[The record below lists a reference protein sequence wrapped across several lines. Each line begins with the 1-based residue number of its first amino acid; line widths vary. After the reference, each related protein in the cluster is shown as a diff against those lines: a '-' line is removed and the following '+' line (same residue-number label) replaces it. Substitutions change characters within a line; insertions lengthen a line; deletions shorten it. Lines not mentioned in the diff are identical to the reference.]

1 MISSHQI
8 EPNML
13 VVCSKERVFA
23 EVDRLEGPATIRLAR
38 DNCGRHHYIPLS
50 WVASVDDKCHLDR
63 SADQAMREWSMTSS
77 TQQAGGESPDAE
89 MLADP
94 LHVERV
100 RSQQSEEPDSER

>member
-13 VVCSKERVFA
+13 VVCSKGRVFA
-23 EVDRLEGPATIRLAR
+23 EVDRLVDPATIRLAR
-38 DNCGRHHYIPLS
+38 DRCGRHHYIPRS
-50 WVASVDDKCHLDR
+50 WVTSVDDKCHLDR
-63 SADQAMREWSMTSS
+63 SSDQAMREWSMTST
-77 TQQAGGESPDAE
+77 TQQAGGENPDAA

-100 RSQQSEEPDSER
+100 RSQQSEEPDSGR